1 MKTQRNYFGRALLAT
16 FAASTV
22 MIGSSQGW
30 AADSDRLIVNIGTYQ
45 KDESITEPANDA
57 TDEGDILL
65 AGVPVLPSGTGYV
78 RINDPDGK
86 TLSDLLFYGA
96 NGNSLNLLSDPI
108 PADQIEIIEATTL
121 LGTITEDGKLDPVG
135 KFFGVTNSQIQVM
148 SDLDT
153 PEPSTWVMML
163 MGFAGLAFASFRS
176 RKRNAALAA

>member
-1 MKTQRNYFGRALLAT
+1 MKAQRNCLGRALLAT

-30 AADSDRLIVNIGTYQ
+30 AADSDRLIVNIGAYQ
-45 KDESITEPANDA
+45 KDETITEPAK
-57 TDEGDILL
+57 EGEENDILL
-65 AGVPVLPSGTGYV
+65 TSVPMLPSGTGYV

-96 NGNSLNLLSDPI
+96 NGNSLELLSDPI
-108 PADQIEIIEATTL
+108 SPEQIKIIEETSL

-148 SDLDT
+148 SDLNV

-163 MGFAGLAFASFRS
+163 MGFAGLGYAANRS
-176 RKRNAALAA
+176 RKRAALSA